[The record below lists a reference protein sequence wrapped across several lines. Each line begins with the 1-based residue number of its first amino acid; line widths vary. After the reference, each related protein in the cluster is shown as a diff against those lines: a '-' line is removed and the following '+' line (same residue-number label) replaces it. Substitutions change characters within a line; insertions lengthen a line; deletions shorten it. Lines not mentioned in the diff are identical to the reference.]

1 MTKRFSHSPMKH
13 RYILR
18 ISFNDY
24 VGNFQ
29 REFDAHVLNYI
40 NDYYSGVLNAAIFYE
55 NKNLDSDELH
65 DIIEPVYEDNN
76 DLTYSLM
83 QSERVLSI
91 SFTKD
96 PIKFLPSILERIKDF
111 CAEYINSDV
120 WANKKLKV
128 IKIRYFKEVTTE
140 TELHLDIVTKKQ

>member
-1 MTKRFSHSPMKH
+1 MKT

-18 ISFNDY
+18 VSFNDY

-29 REFDAHVLNYI
+29 REFDAHVLNHI

-55 NKNLDSDELH
+55 NKNLDPDELH
-65 DIIEPVYEDNN
+65 DIIEPIYDEDDN
-76 DLTYSLM
+76 LTLSLM
-83 QSERVLSI
+83 QSERVLSVT
-91 SFTKD
+91 FTEN
-96 PIKFLPSILERIKDF
+96 PVKFLPSILERIKDF

-140 TELHLDIVTKKQ
+140 TELHLDIPTKKL